1 MKKKRYYYTTKAF
14 VTSEVIVEADS
25 EEEAYDLLMSGQG
38 EETEVE
44 YDCYSEELE
53 HSEDIVEEKSYE
65 K

>member
-1 MKKKRYYYTTKAF
+1 MKKKRYYYTTRAM

-38 EETEVE
+38 KEREIQ

-53 HSEDIVEEKSYE
+53 HSEDIVEEKNYE

>member
-38 EETEVE
+38 KETEVN
-44 YDCYSEELE
+44 YDCYSEDLE
-53 HSEDIVEEKSYE
+53 HSEDITDG
-65 K
+65 

>member
-25 EEEAYDLLMSGQG
+25 EEEAYELLMSGQG
-38 EETEVE
+38 KEEEIE

-53 HSEDIVEEKSYE
+53 YSEDITDG
-65 K
+65 

>member
-38 EETEVE
+38 KEEEVE

-53 HSEDIVEEKSYE
+53 HSEDIVEEG
-65 K
+65 

>member
-38 EETEVE
+38 KEEEVQ
-44 YDCYSEELE
+44 YDCYSEDLE
-53 HSEDIVEEKSYE
+53 HLEDITDG
-65 K
+65 

>member
-38 EETEVE
+38 KEEEVQ
-44 YDCYSEELE
+44 YDCYSEDLE
-53 HSEDIVEEKSYE
+53 HSEDIADG
-65 K
+65 

>member
-1 MKKKRYYYTTKAF
+1 MKKKRYYYVTKAY